1 MSLNTSLV
9 FLLILTA
16 SIDKTAAQH
25 DKCSKNKCCSQGG
38 GGGYKEINDA
48 RRSVKNHFKAG
59 QNAICDIALPWGWY
73 RFTSYVGG
81 KMPIQMVPRM
91 RCGTVHPVWMN
102 GSLPTRTDGVV
113 DHKACINFFGIG
125 CFVSLRIK
133 VKFCVGSPDFFVY
146 YLGPTYSCSLA
157 YCAGKW
163 VMASV
168 YTS

>member
-1 MSLNTSLV
+1 MTLNTSLV

-16 SIDKTAAQH
+16 SIFLSLDKTAAQH
-25 DKCSKNKCCSQGG
+25 DKCSNNKCCSQGG

-59 QNAICDIALPWGWY
+59 QNAICDSALPWGWY

-125 CFVSLRIK
+125 CFASLRIK

-157 YCAGKW
+157 YCAGK
-163 VMASV
+163 
-168 YTS
+168 